1 MESKD
6 SVEIVEITPIEVRK
20 LNFLIG
26 LPDIGL
32 VGMISA
38 SHLVESLKMQVV
50 GYLESDL
57 FPPVIVLH
65 GNKIYQPFRIYQKD
79 NILLFLSEIPV
90 PPLAV
95 NAISRAITKWLK
107 EKNVD
112 LVMPLGG
119 VPVPN
124 RMAIEEP
131 DVYTVPTNDAANK
144 IINDF
149 SLQRLE
155 EGIMAGP
162 YASILMDCM
171 KLDLPCLALLAQ
183 SFPNYPDPGAAAS
196 VIKVINKILK
206 LNIDVGELLK
216 NAEEVR
222 VRTRD
227 LMQRT
232 NEQLETMGKSQEY
245 DLPAMYS

>member
-1 MESKD
+1 MALKD
-6 SVEIVEITPIEVRK
+6 AVEIVEVTPIEISEP
-20 LNFLIG
+20 NFLIG

-38 SHLVESLKMQVV
+38 SHLVESLDMKPVS
-50 GYLESDL
+50 YLESDL
-57 FPPVIVLH
+57 FPPVLVLH
-65 GNKIYQPFRIYQKD
+65 GSKIYHPFRIYQKD
-79 NILLFLSEIPV
+79 NTLLFLSEIPV

-95 NAISRAITKWLK
+95 NDISKAITKWLK
-107 EKNVD
+107 EINASI
-112 LVMPLGG
+112 VMPLGG
-119 VPVPN
+119 IPVPN
-124 RMAIEEP
+124 RIAIEEP
-131 DVYTVPTNDAANK
+131 DVYAVATNDTANK
-144 IINDF
+144 LIDDF

-162 YASILMDCM
+162 YARILMDCT

-196 VIKVINKILK
+196 VVKVINKVLGMDT
-206 LNIDVGELLK
+206 DVGALLEK
-216 NAEEVR
+216 AEEFR
-222 VRTRD
+222 IKTRD

-232 NEQLETMGKSQEY
+232 TDQFASMGKSQEY

>member
-1 MESKD
+1 MASKN
-6 SVEIVEITPIEVRK
+6 SVEIVETVQIRVNEPNLLV
-20 LNFLIG
+20 G

-38 SHLVESLKMQVV
+38 SHLVESLDMKPVS
-50 GYLESDL
+50 YLESDL
-57 FPPVIVLH
+57 FPPVLVLH
-65 GNKIYQPFRIYQKD
+65 ESKIYHPFRIYQKD
-79 NILLFLSEIPV
+79 DFLLFLSEIPV
-90 PPLAV
+90 PPGAV
-95 NAISRAITKWLK
+95 NAISKAMTKWLQ
-107 EKNVD
+107 EKNFS

-119 VPVPN
+119 IPVQN

-131 DVYTVPTNDAANK
+131 DVYTVATNEAANK
-144 IINDF
+144 LIDDF

-162 YASILMDCM
+162 YASFLMDCT
-171 KLDLPCLALLAQ
+171 KLDIPCLALLAQ

-196 VIKVINKILK
+196 VIKIINKVLGM
-206 LNIDVGELLK
+206 NIDIAALLEK
-216 NAEEVR
+216 AEEIR
-222 VRTRD
+222 VKTRD

-232 NEQLETMGKSQEY
+232 TQQFESMGKSQEY

>member
-6 SVEIVEITPIEVRK
+6 SVEIVEITPITVRK
-20 LNFLIG
+20 INFLIG
-26 LPDIGL
+26 LPDVGL
-32 VGMISA
+32 VGMIAA
-38 SHLVESLKMQVV
+38 SHLVESLNMNVV

-65 GNKIYQPFRIYQKD
+65 GNKIYHPFRIYQKD
-79 NILLFLSEIPV
+79 NILLLLSEIPV

-95 NAISRAITKWLK
+95 NAISQELTKWLK
-107 EKNVD
+107 EKNAS
-112 LVMPLGG
+112 LIMPLGG

-124 RMAIEEP
+124 RMAVEEP
-131 DVYTVPTNDAANK
+131 DVYTVPTNDIANK
-144 IINDF
+144 LIDDF
-149 SLQRLE
+149 SLLRLD

-162 YASILMDCM
+162 YASILLDCK

-196 VIKVINKILK
+196 VIKVINKVLK
-206 LNIDVGELLK
+206 MNIDVGELIK
-216 NAEEVR
+216 NAEEIR
-222 VRTRD
+222 VKTRD

-232 NEQLETMGKSQEY
+232 NEQGQTMGKSQEY

>member
-1 MESKD
+1 MELKD
-6 SVEIVEITPIEVRK
+6 SVEIVEVSPVDIREPK
-20 LNFLIG
+20 FLIG

-38 SHLVESLKMQVV
+38 SHIVESLDMKVV
-50 GYLESDL
+50 AYLESDL

-65 GNKIYQPFRIYQKD
+65 GSKIYHPFRIYQKD
-79 NILLFLSEIPV
+79 NVLLFLSEIPV

-95 NAISRAITKWLK
+95 NTISHAITKWSVD
-107 EKNVD
+107 KNASI
-112 LVMPLGG
+112 VMPLAGI
-119 VPVPN
+119 PVPN
-124 RMAIEEP
+124 RIAIEEP
-131 DVYTVPTNDAANK
+131 DVYTVATNDTANK
-144 IINDF
+144 LIDDF

-162 YASILMDCM
+162 YASILMDCT
-171 KLDLPCLALLAQ
+171 KLGITCLALLAQ

-196 VIKVINKILK
+196 VVKVINKVLGM
-206 LNIDVGELLK
+206 NIDVGALLEK
-216 NAEEVR
+216 AEEIR
-222 VRTRD
+222 VKTRD

-232 NEQLETMGKSQEY
+232 TDQLGPMGKSQEY

>member
-1 MESKD
+1 MALKD
-6 SVEIVEITPIEVRK
+6 SVEIVEVVPVEVDQPH
-20 LNFLIG
+20 FLIG

-38 SHLVESLKMQVV
+38 THLVESLDMKVV
-50 GYLESDL
+50 SYLESDL
-57 FPPVIVLH
+57 FPPILVLH
-65 GNKIYQPFRIYQKD
+65 GSKIYHPFRIYQKD

-95 NAISRAITKWLK
+95 NAISRAITNWLK
-107 EKNVD
+107 EKNTS

-119 VPVPN
+119 IPVPN
-124 RMAIEEP
+124 RIAIDEP
-131 DVYTVPTNDAANK
+131 DVYTVATNEIADK
-144 IINDF
+144 LVDDF

-162 YASILMDCM
+162 YASILKDCV
-171 KLDLPCLALLAQ
+171 KLDIPCLALLAQ

-196 VIKVINKILK
+196 VIKVINKVLGT
-206 LNIDVGELLK
+206 NIDVGALLEK
-216 NAEEVR
+216 AEEIR
-222 VRTRD
+222 IKTRD

-232 NEQLETMGKSQEY
+232 AAQLESMGKSQEY

>member
-6 SVEIVEITPIEVRK
+6 SVEIVEIAPIVVRK

-38 SHLVESLKMQVV
+38 SHLVDSLGMNVV

-65 GNKIYQPFRIYQKD
+65 GSKIYHPFRIYQKD

-95 NAISRAITKWLK
+95 YAISRAITKWLK
-107 EKNVD
+107 TKNPS
-112 LVMPLGG
+112 LVIPLGG
-119 VPVPN
+119 IPVPN

-131 DVYTVPTNDAANK
+131 DVYTVATNDAANK
-144 IINDF
+144 LIDTF
-149 SLQRLE
+149 SLRRLE

-162 YASILMDCM
+162 YASILMDCT
-171 KLDLPCLALLAQ
+171 KLDIPCLALLAQ

-206 LNIDVGELLK
+206 INIDIGVLMK
-216 NAEEVR
+216 NAEEIR
-222 VRTRD
+222 VKSRD

-232 NEQLETMGKSQEY
+232 SEQLETMGKSQEY